1 MRMPRLTRRFS
12 LERMFSVFLA
22 TIGRSRATQRSRA
35 RRGTA
40 QELFAFLAVYQAL
53 CALRAEAASTAG
65 TDPDQVS
72 FTVTLRVARD
82 HAAAI
87 RFPGQCRARRD
98 AISDI
103 LADLLPERR
112 DRQCERVKKT
122 PRNTF
127 PVKKRG
133 ETSPAARA
141 TYTITITKKK
151 PPSAS
156 TP

>member
-72 FTVTLRVARD
+72 FTVTLRVQGYFKIAVRSLSITLGS
-82 HAAAI
+82 HASGSSVCAI
-87 RFPGQCRARRD
+87 GHRR
-98 AISDI
+98 
-103 LADLLPERR
+103 
-112 DRQCERVKKT
+112 
-122 PRNTF
+122 
-127 PVKKRG
+127 
-133 ETSPAARA
+133 
-141 TYTITITKKK
+141 
-151 PPSAS
+151 
-156 TP
+156 